1 MLWSIFGNSQWVQNF
16 PESVFLKIV
25 TQSFVG
31 DPLKKLDHSD
41 YILREYLI
49 KMKVHNKL
57 RILIQK
63 EFQSILQG
71 G

>member
-31 DPLKKLDHSD
+31 DPLKKLDHSA
-41 YILREYLI
+41 YILRECL
-49 KMKVHNKL
+49 MKTKTHNKL
-57 RILIQK
+57 RMHIQK
-63 EFQSILQG
+63 EFQSILQEG
-71 G
+71 